1 MRIGLDPAGVD
12 LVLGGAGEAETA
24 GREVGLADPHG
35 RAEGAA
41 GEGPVRVEIAAA
53 GLRIESGAGEGGV
66 PGEVRIGVLAVVQ
79 ESGLRIAGEAFEQE
93 GELPSRTL
101 DDGGRAL
108 RIEKGEA
115 GPEAAGVQGVDRER
129 AVAALGA
136 PGTAGETL
144 PGQGRGLGHG
154 LLDDVEKPPVLPLQI
169 LRQAHGPDDSIRP
182 MAFDPLP
189 HLWTLGP
196 RLRHAVRPRPN
207 PGSVPWETVV
217 EDPKIGPVRLTGR
230 LRELPGDELLILVH
244 GLGGSTDS
252 HYMLRGAEAAEAAG
266 LSCLRLHLRGADR
279 RGEDFYHAGLTADL
293 HAALASPEAARFRRI
308 HLLGY
313 SLGGHVALRLATEP
327 ADPRLVSV
335 AAVCSPVDLAR
346 SADEIDAPGLGLY
359 RWYLLRSLA
368 DIYRQVA
375 ARRPVSYPVEKAGE
389 IRFIREWD
397 DKIVAPRHGFAGASD
412 YYARRAL
419 LRSCRI

>member
-1 MRIGLDPAGVD
+1 M
-12 LVLGGAGEAETA
+12 
-24 GREVGLADPHG
+24 
-35 RAEGAA
+35 
-41 GEGPVRVEIAAA
+41 
-53 GLRIESGAGEGGV
+53 
-66 PGEVRIGVLAVVQ
+66 
-79 ESGLRIAGEAFEQE
+79 
-93 GELPSRTL
+93 
-101 DDGGRAL
+101 
-108 RIEKGEA
+108 
-115 GPEAAGVQGVDRER
+115 
-129 AVAALGA
+129 
-136 PGTAGETL
+136 
-144 PGQGRGLGHG
+144 
-154 LLDDVEKPPVLPLQI
+154 
-169 LRQAHGPDDSIRP
+169 
-182 MAFDPLP
+182 
-189 HLWTLGP
+189 
-196 RLRHAVRPRPN
+196 
-207 PGSVPWETVV
+207 

-230 LRELPGDELLILVH
+230 LRELPGDELLVLVH

-252 HYMLRGAEAAEAAG
+252 HYMLKGAEAAEAAG

-412 YYARRAL
+412 YYARASVAPLLPDLRVPAL
-419 LRSCRI
+419 LLNSECDPMVPARAVRPALEGASPLLRVAWARGGHVAFPRSLNVGLGEGVGQDPQVIAWLKAQP